1 MESNSESNELSKD
14 FKEICLKLNMDAE
27 TEERAWSSYTSI
39 RDNYTLEGDPLH
51 WLCCA
56 LVIACRDSYTRT
68 VGSQNNLVQGN
79 CVSLSSVLRNCN
91 TGFRDFFD
99 KIKTWCDMASVPEV
113 TRKRFERL
121 NDSFTVSSVVYKKF
135 GPLFQQVFNCPP
147 NEEARHGKSKKAKN
161 VPCSAVKLF
170 EFAWKLYVCVRAEEP
185 NESVDLV
192 TSYHLVLTCVNL
204 IYSNVIAENRRDLV
218 NTSFSGV
225 PGNWNSSNFDA
236 KSISP
241 LCVMNKLCERDPDT
255 LVEALHI
262 QKVKWNRIIKS
273 FFEKGILHG
282 DSETFLD
289 LISIANFDNNFRS
302 IGNTYEQYVHSCG
315 EIDETI
321 FLNCAQTGSLNYGGK
336 VRDENPRENTLDP
349 GTPVTRR
356 NMLPPKENLSP
367 ITSAAMSV
375 KKLKNQLGSVDAYP
389 HASLR
394 DSFKTCSV
402 DPMQKILEILGRMER
417 QFTEKFPRWPVDR
430 LTLTKTLFYRLLE
443 NIVRDEEAKKK
454 TSAKHVYSSEVI
466 IVRLMAI
473 SVEIVLR
480 AYNCTHELFPWI
492 LDCFDLTAFEF
503 YGIIELVVRAGE
515 EFFTR
520 EIIKHLNFVEE
531 QCLEEL
537 VWKSQSP
544 LWGKLIDVDKSK
556 LSWQAVD
563 LRAFAADDLT
573 GIAPHSAPLMRIDT
587 QNTPGLTAGGASTS
601 RVLSG
606 GESHNREAAI
616 RKQLFRSD
624 SGSNLDV
631 NGSAA
636 STAATVV
643 EQRQQ
648 TPLRVLPDAMDD
660 ATMTPRKRQS
670 LVIFFRKFHKLAF
683 HRMKFIYNQLGLND
697 PNNLRKIW
705 TIFEHSVLNYT
716 ELMKERHMD
725 QILMCAIYVFIRVQ
739 KLDNTFKDIMQAYRH
754 QPQSASHIYRNVF
767 IKYTGNGVS
776 DNGVPAVHEAPTP
789 QRPAQPNE
797 LAGTST
803 SHEKEERGDIIKFYN
818 GVYVVKMQQFAINFS
833 TTATNQM
840 LLSPVPNAHSTMCSP
855 RKVSDRVFV
864 QNLDNK
870 DHLMSPG
877 SHIVSVF
884 DSPSKSHE
892 LNEIN
897 ALISRS
903 CGSNGKRPFT
913 LNDDDGFQPPT
924 KVPNMRKFKNLLDD
938 RQAELQS
945 QDDRKKI

>member
-1 MESNSESNELSKD
+1 METSSESKSLSENFKD
-14 FKEICLKLNMDAE
+14 ICLKLNMDAE
-27 TEERAWSSYTSI
+27 TEEKAWSSWSRI
-39 RDNYTLEGDPLH
+39 KDNYTLEGDPIH

-91 TGFRDFFD
+91 TGFREFFD

-135 GPLFQQVFNCPP
+135 GPLFQQVFNCPL
-147 NEEARHGKSKKAKN
+147 NEDGRHGKSKKAKN
-161 VPCSAVKLF
+161 VPCTSVKLF

-192 TSYHLVLTCVNL
+192 TSYHLVLSCVNL
-204 IYSNVIAENRRDLV
+204 MYSNVIAENRRDLV

-225 PGNWNSSNFDA
+225 PENWNLSSFDA
-236 KSISP
+236 KQISP
-241 LCVMNKLCERDPDT
+241 LCVMSKLCDSDT
-255 LVEALHI
+255 IVDALHI
-262 QKVKWNRIIKS
+262 QKVKWNKIIKS
-273 FFEKGILHG
+273 FFEKGILNG

-289 LISIANFDNNFRS
+289 LIGVSNFDSNFRS

-336 VRDENPRENTLDP
+336 VRDEQPRENMMDP

-356 NMLPPKENLSP
+356 NLLPPKENLSP
-367 ITSAAMSV
+367 ISSAAQSV
-375 KKLKNQLGSVDAYP
+375 RKLKNQLGTIDPYP
-389 HASLR
+389 HGSLR

-402 DPMQKILEILGRMER
+402 DPMSKILEILGRMER
-417 QFTEKFPRWPVDR
+417 DFLERLPRWPADR

-443 NIVRDEEAKKK
+443 NIVRDEEAKKR
-454 TSAKHVYSSEVI
+454 TSAKHVYSSEAI

-473 SVEIVLR
+473 SVEIVFR

-492 LDCFDLTAFEF
+492 LECFDLAAFDF

-520 EIIKHLNFVEE
+520 EIIKHLNSVEE

-537 VWKSQSP
+537 VWKSESP
-544 LWGKLIDVDKSK
+544 LWGKLTHVDKTK
-556 LSWQAVD
+556 LSWQDVD

-587 QNTPGLTAGGASTS
+587 QNTQGPSTS
-601 RVLSG
+601 RATV
-606 GESHNREAAI
+606 EPQNREAAI

-624 SGSNLDV
+624 SGPSLDA
-631 NGSAA
+631 NGTEVRQPQRVQSEIIDE
-636 STAATVV
+636 AAT
-643 EQRQQ
+643 
-648 TPLRVLPDAMDD
+648 
-660 ATMTPRKRQS
+660 TPRKRQS

-683 HRMKFIYNQLGLND
+683 HRMKFIYSQLGLEEND
-697 PNNLRKIW
+697 NLRKIW

-725 QILMCAIYVFIRVQ
+725 QILMCAIYVFFRVQ
-739 KLDNTFKDIMQAYRH
+739 KLDKTFKDIMQAYRH

-767 IKYTGNGVS
+767 IRYTGNGVS
-776 DNGVPAVHEAPTP
+776 DNGIVAVHEAPTP
-789 QRPAQPNE
+789 QRPAQPTE

-803 SHEKEERGDIIKFYN
+803 SHEREERGDIIKFYN

-833 TTATNQM
+833 STATNHM
-840 LLSPVPNAHSTMCSP
+840 LLSPVPHAHRAMCSP
-855 RKVSDRVFV
+855 RKVSDRVYV

-877 SHIVSVF
+877 SHVVSVF

-903 CGSNGKRPFT
+903 CGANGKRPFA
-913 LNDDDGFQPPT
+913 LNDEEGFQPPS
-924 KVPNMRKFKNLLDD
+924 KMAHIRKFKNLLDD
-938 RQAELQS
+938 RAELQS
-945 QDDRKKI
+945 QDGRKKI